1 MLIDG
6 NSIINRAFYGLM
18 GPKMLSNSEGF
29 YTNAIFGFLNI
40 LIRFINDE
48 NPTHLVVAF
57 DMKSPTFRHVQYEN
71 YKAHRKGMPQ
81 ELAMQLPVLKEV
93 LDAMNIR
100 RVEMEGYEADD
111 IIGTLA
117 VAAENSGIDT
127 LILSGDRDALQLAS
141 EKVKIKIPTT
151 RTGKTEVEECDYQQV
166 INKYGVTPKQL
177 IDVKALMGDA
187 SDNIPGVPGIG
198 EKTALEIIKKYGSI
212 ESVYESINSLDVKE
226 RVKNLLIENV
236 ELAKM
241 SKNLAAI
248 EVNAPINLDVCD
260 CKVKEYN
267 ISELLPLLKKL
278 EFNSIIS
285 KLGLIEFNEPEQK
298 ELSLEHKYLKD
309 ITELSQ
315 VVSSIQTSKELAYF
329 LVMNK
334 KNHLETEIIGISFC
348 WEEDKTAYI
357 HLKGSDSSN
366 QFTEAIIKEIFE
378 NRGLKKFT
386 FNSKPH
392 YFLFDSLGAGMELVD
407 FDVMIAAYLI
417 DPAKESYSLTGLSKE
432 FLNLTIAGE
441 AELLRYQKNNYRDC
455 VADEIAKI
463 ACLQSSVIL
472 RLTKVL
478 KDKIFE
484 DGQDKLYYEVEL
496 PLTRVLADMEKA
508 GMKVD
513 CESIDRLSVDLE
525 AKIESLTKEII
536 NLAGENF
543 NINSTKQL
551 GTILFDKLKLPVVR
565 KTKTG
570 YSTDAEVLETLAPK
584 HPVIDKI
591 LEYRQM
597 VKLKSTY
604 VDGIKP
610 LINPVSHRIH
620 SNFNQ
625 TVTVT
630 GRISSTEPNLQNI
643 PVKFEMGKQIRKIFV
658 TPEGYWLV
666 DADYSQIE
674 LRVLAHIADDKN
686 MLEAFKNGADI
697 HRITAAQVFGVKEEE
712 VTSIM
717 RSRAKAINFGIV
729 YGIGD
734 FSLAKDLRITRKQA
748 KSYIESYLENYSGV
762 RKYMHEIVETGKK
775 QGYVT
780 TLLGRRRYLPELHAS
795 NFNIRSFGER
805 VAMNTPI
812 QGTAADI
819 IKVAMVKVHNE
830 LNSKKLKSRL
840 ILQVHDELIVE
851 APKEELE
858 EVESILKDCM
868 ENAVKLAVQL
878 EVDIHWGKN
887 WYEAK

>member
-40 LIRFINDE
+40 LIKFINDE

-81 ELAMQLPVLKEV
+81 ELAMQVPVLKEV

-100 RVEMEGYEADD
+100 RVELEGYEADD

-117 VAAENSGIDT
+117 VSAENSGIST
-127 LILSGDRDALQLAS
+127 LILSGDRDALQLAN
-141 EKVKIKIPTT
+141 EKVKIKIPIT
-151 RTGKTEVEECDYQQV
+151 RTGRTDVEEYDYQQV

-187 SDNIPGVPGIG
+187 SDNIPGVPGVG

-212 ESVYESINSLDVKE
+212 DSVYESINSLDMKE

-241 SKNLAAI
+241 SKKLATI

-267 ISELLPLLKKL
+267 ISELLPILRKL

-285 KLGLIEFNEPEQK
+285 KLGLIEFDEPEQK
-298 ELSLEHKYLKD
+298 ELSLKHKCLKD
-309 ITELSQ
+309 ITELSH
-315 VVSSIQTSKELAYF
+315 VVSSIQTSKEFAYF

-334 KNHLETEIIGISFC
+334 KNYFETEIIGISFC

-357 HLKGSDSSN
+357 HLKGSDDN
-366 QFTEAIIKEIFE
+366 NHFTESIIKEIIS
-378 NRGLKKFT
+378 NKGLKKFT
-386 FNSKPH
+386 FNAKPH

-417 DPAKESYSLTGLSKE
+417 DPAKESYSLTDLSKE
-432 FLNLTIAGE
+432 FLNLTISGE
-441 AELLRYQKNNYRDC
+441 AELLRYQKNNYQDC
-455 VADEIAKI
+455 DADEIAKI
-463 ACLQSSVIL
+463 ACQQSSVIL

-484 DGQDKLYYEVEL
+484 DGQDKLYSEVEL
-496 PLTRVLADMEKA
+496 PLTRVLADIEKA
-508 GMKVD
+508 GMRVD
-513 CESIDRLSVDLE
+513 CEAITRLSVDLE
-525 AKIESLTKEII
+525 AKIEGLTKEII

-551 GTILFDKLKLPVVR
+551 GAVLFEKLKLPAVR

-604 VDGIKP
+604 LDGIKP
-610 LINPVSHRIH
+610 LINPVSRRIH
-620 SNFNQ
+620 TNFNQ

-643 PVKFEMGKQIRKIFV
+643 PIKLEMGKQIRKIFEA
-658 TPEGYWLV
+658 PEGCWLV

-686 MLEAFKNGADI
+686 MIEAFKNGEDI

-712 VTSIM
+712 VTSLM

-748 KSYIESYLENYSGV
+748 KSYIESYLEKYSGV
-762 RKYMHEIVETGKK
+762 RKYMHEIVETGKER
-775 QGYVT
+775 GYVT

-830 LNSKKLKSRL
+830 IKSKKLKSRL

-858 EVESILKDCM
+858 EVKSILKDCM
-868 ENAVKLAVQL
+868 ESAVELAVQL
-878 EVDIHWGKN
+878 EVDIHWGSN
-887 WYEAK
+887 WYEVK